1 MFSYKVES
9 KGLEAALTKYPRRQR
24 KLIGDAIRNSTL
36 EGVAKARAIAPDKT
50 GKTRRDI
57 HAKFEHSPF
66 SFVGSVE
73 ATDSSRESQIRALSI
88 EFGRKNTGASR
99 QPKGTGKRFTG
110 TTEPQS
116 FIRTTYLL
124 LGKKHSRRINRAINK
139 AAKEAGLK

>member
-1 MFSYKVES
+1 MFSFKVES
-9 KGLEAALTKYPRRQR
+9 KGLEAALEKYPRRQR

-36 EGVAKARAIAPDKT
+36 EGVSKARSIAPQDT
-50 GKTRRDI
+50 GKTMRDI
-57 HAKFEHSPF
+57 HARFEKTPF

-88 EFGRKNTGASR
+88 EFGRRNTGASR
-99 QPKGTGKRFTG
+99 QAKGTGKLFRG

-124 LGKKHSRRINRAINK
+124 LGKKHRGRINRAINK
-139 AAKEAGLK
+139 AAREAGLK